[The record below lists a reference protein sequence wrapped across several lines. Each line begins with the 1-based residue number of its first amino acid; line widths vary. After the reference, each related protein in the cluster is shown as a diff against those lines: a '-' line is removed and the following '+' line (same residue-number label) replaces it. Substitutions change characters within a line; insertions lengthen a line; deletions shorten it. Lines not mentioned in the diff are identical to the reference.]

1 MTRAFSF
8 HGYAGG
14 DTQPMESQVYR
25 DYTESMTR
33 SSGTTPKKTVLHFDA
48 NAMNDENT
56 YGTTSVNGRTQHTM
70 DQGDDGFVD
79 LDGVW
84 HREQSPGAQS
94 ATSGIE
100 ELLAGP

>member
-1 MTRAFSF
+1 MARQTPAQDATMTRAFSF

-25 DYTESMTR
+25 DYTESMIR
-33 SSGTTPKKTVLHFDA
+33 SSGTTPKKTILHFDA

-56 YGTTSVNGRTQHTM
+56 YGTTGRTQHTM

-79 LDGVW
+79 LD
-84 HREQSPGAQS
+84 
-94 ATSGIE
+94 
-100 ELLAGP
+100 